1 MQKALLLPEY
11 NPWMQP
17 LTLWLPPCI
26 ATSKTPSMHAF
37 YDFLLPYSPLLTAFL
52 TKKKKKSFPYQLLQC
67 IFMLAVQLINKATDK
82 PIAFYRILHHFL
94 HCFSNSKKHFIFW
107 LLENKAPKKNTKN
120 NYKEVLDCLI

>member
-52 TKKKKKSFPYQLLQC
+52 TKKKKKIFPLPVVAMHLYAC
-67 IFMLAVQLINKATDK
+67 CSAD
-82 PIAFYRILHHFL
+82 
-94 HCFSNSKKHFIFW
+94 
-107 LLENKAPKKNTKN
+107 
-120 NYKEVLDCLI
+120 